1 MTKAAKVAVV
11 VAGVVLATACG
22 GSASAEPPKPRG
34 WRHISVPDESGHS
47 LWTFCDGGNR
57 IYVTEHWDKAAVAV
71 AAGDP
76 SCTVAPK

>member
-1 MTKAAKVAVV
+1 VKRRTKVAVALTV
-11 VAGVVLATACG
+11 VAALTACG
-22 GSASAEPPKPRG
+22 SSASAEPPKPRG
-34 WRHISVPDESGHS
+34 WRHINVPDDSGHS

-57 IYVTEHWDKAAVAV
+57 IYVTERWDKAAVAV